1 MHLSHGYLR
10 WKWHRKDDDYR
21 DKVLRHTVEQTGP
34 IAQLPVELIL
44 AVAGHCGPLEVLSLR
59 LSARMFAQTL
69 ETISATD
76 HGVVREYEAL
86 MRWDAYLHK
95 AAAEDSQGL
104 TGHSKKALCS
114 HCLKQQPVDLFSQ
127 SMISRTAAARACRG
141 MEGNLHLMTSP
152 QAYHDLLV
160 RRKSPLS
167 GLIEEKVR
175 AELDG
180 KNVNIL
186 PRCPTITDFD
196 SAATLISSYPSCS
209 VTNDKLPRPKNIKS
223 ALRQLA
229 TAGSPC
235 PHMGFAD
242 SGTLDAYRLTSHFIA
257 SETANYFLDLMALWN
272 LIFIKKHRCL
282 HRGCQTFYVFSREGV
297 RKRCASSP
305 PRSKSEMQVS
315 LIVVRIFGDSITG
328 HKWLA
333 QLQYP

>member
-229 TAGSPC
+229 TGWLTLSAYGLRGLWDPGCLQAHFTLYCLGNSKLFLR
-235 PHMGFAD
+235 PHGAVEFDLHQKAQMPAQ
-242 SGTLDAYRLTSHFIA
+242 RLSDI
-257 SETANYFLDLMALWN
+257 L
-272 LIFIKKHRCL
+272 CL
-282 HRGCQTFYVFSREGV
+282 
-297 RKRCASSP
+297 
-305 PRSKSEMQVS
+305 
-315 LIVVRIFGDSITG
+315 
-328 HKWLA
+328 LA
-333 QLQYP
+333 